1 MKIDVMTKDK
11 DIKTVVPPLRFPE
24 FSENGEWTIVPL
36 KKHAKLI
43 TEKAKNRNYM
53 PLSVT
58 SGVGLVSQMEKFG
71 REIAGEQ
78 YKNYYVINKFDFA
91 YNKSATTSYPE
102 GYISMLKNFDRGAVP
117 NSIFTCFSVDKNE
130 INPQYLDQLFQDNFH
145 GKWLRNY
152 IEIGSRAN
160 GALSIDSKILLNML
174 IPLPKLKEQLK
185 IKDCLSC
192 LDDLISA
199 VADKIETLKEYKKG
213 LTQQLFPTEGKTTPA
228 FRFPEFQNEGK
239 WMLLPIKKYNI
250 DILTGYAFRGS
261 EILEDNDGTPLMRG
275 INITEGVV
283 RHNNDIDRF
292 YSGED
297 HTLSKYRL
305 LCNDLVIAMDG
316 SKVGRNFALINKQD
330 EGSLLVQRVARLRA
344 DNIDFIMFI
353 YQQIGSDRFKTYIDR
368 INTSSGIPHIS
379 LKQIEDFKIWT
390 TRNDK
395 EFRMVTNC
403 LSSVD
408 ELISTETAK
417 LDQLKAHK
425 KGLMQQLFPKLQ

>member
-11 DIKTVVPPLRFPE
+11 DTKTVVPALRFPE

-43 TEKAKNRNYM
+43 TEKAKNRNYI

-213 LTQQLFPTEGKTTPA
+213 LMQQLFPAEGKTTPA
-228 FRFPEFQNEGK
+228 FRFPEFQNAGEWKDTTLGEEVYYENGK
-239 WMLLPIKKYNI
+239 AHENDINETGKYIVVNSKFI
-250 DILTGYAFRGS
+250 STDGEVVKYTDNPSCLANKGDILMVLSDVPNGRAIAKCF
-261 EILEDNDGTPLMRG
+261 IVDC
-275 INITEGVV
+275 
-283 RHNNDIDRF
+283 NN
-292 YSGED
+292 
-297 HTLSKYRL
+297 KYTV
-305 LCNDLVIAMDG
+305 N
-316 SKVGRNFALINKQD
+316 
-330 EGSLLVQRVARLRA
+330 QRVCKLTPKKAVALLL
-344 DNIDFIMFI
+344 
-353 YQQIGSDRFKTYIDR
+353 YYS
-368 INTSSGIPHIS
+368 INRNPFLLAFDDGIKQTN
-379 LKQIEDFKIWT
+379 LKKD
-390 TRNDK
+390 D
-395 EFRMVTNC
+395 VLNC
-403 LSSVD
+403 LFRLPQEPQEQQRIADCLLSVD
-408 ELISTETAK
+408 ELISIEIAK

-425 KGLMQQLFPKLQ
+425 KGLMQQLFPKIQ

>member
-11 DIKTVVPPLRFPE
+11 DIKTVVPALRFPE
-24 FSENGEWTIVPL
+24 FRDGEGWKRTPILEICEIIGGGTPTSSNDVYWNGDIPWISSSDINENNISEITPTRHITKDAIKNSATKLCKAPSIHIVSRVGVGKVAFSRVDICTSQDFTNLCNINCNYIFLSYLLSIIMKQKVQETQGTSIKGIASAEIKNLHVPL
-36 KKHAKLI
+36 
-43 TEKAKNRNYM
+43 
-53 PLSVT
+53 P
-58 SGVGLVSQMEKFG
+58 
-71 REIAGEQ
+71 EIEEQ
-78 YKNYYVINKFDFA
+78 QRIA
-91 YNKSATTSYPE
+91 
-102 GYISMLKNFDRGAVP
+102 
-117 NSIFTCFSVDKNE
+117 
-130 INPQYLDQLFQDNFH
+130 
-145 GKWLRNY
+145 
-152 IEIGSRAN
+152 
-160 GALSIDSKILLNML
+160 
-174 IPLPKLKEQLK
+174 
-185 IKDCLSC
+185 DCLSS

-213 LTQQLFPTEGKTTPA
+213 LMQQLFPAEGKTTPA
-228 FRFPEFQNEGK
+228 FRFPEFQKAGE
-239 WMLLPIKKYNI
+239 WMLLPIKKCNI
-250 DILTGYAFRGS
+250 DILTGYAFKGT
-261 EILEDNDGTPLMRG
+261 EILEDNDGIPLMRG

-353 YQQIGSDRFKTYIDR
+353 YQQIGSDRFKKYIDR

-408 ELISTETAK
+408 ELISTEIAK

>member
-11 DIKTVVPPLRFPE
+11 DTKTVVPALRFPE

-43 TEKAKNRNYM
+43 TEKAKNRNYI

-213 LTQQLFPTEGKTTPA
+213 LMQQLFPAEGKTTPA
-228 FRFPEFQNEGK
+228 IRFPEFQNAGEWEESTLGDICDMQAGKFVSASEICDVKKDTMYPCYGGNGLRGYTHSFTHFGIYPLIGRQGAQCGNITYAEGK
-239 WMLLPIKKYNI
+239 FHATEHAVVVTLKKDIDIRWLYYQLIKLDLNQYATGQAQPGLSVDVIKKVTIRIPKNKNEQQ
-250 DILTGYAFRGS
+250 L
-261 EILEDNDGTPLMRG
+261 
-275 INITEGVV
+275 
-283 RHNNDIDRF
+283 
-292 YSGED
+292 
-297 HTLSKYRL
+297 
-305 LCNDLVIAMDG
+305 IACG
-316 SKVGRNFALINKQD
+316 LF
-330 EGSLLVQRVARLRA
+330 
-344 DNIDFIMFI
+344 
-353 YQQIGSDRFKTYIDR
+353 
-368 INTSSGIPHIS
+368 
-379 LKQIEDFKIWT
+379 
-390 TRNDK
+390 
-395 EFRMVTNC
+395 
-403 LSSVD
+403 SVD

-425 KGLMQQLFPKLQ
+425 KGLMQQLFPKIQ

>member
-11 DIKTVVPPLRFPE
+11 DTKTVVPPLRFPE

-43 TEKAKNRNYM
+43 TEKAKNRNYI

-213 LTQQLFPTEGKTTPA
+213 LTQQLFPAEGKTTPA
-228 FRFPEFQNEGK
+228 IRFPEFQNAGEWEESTLGDICDMQAGKFVSASEICDVKKDTMYPCYGGNGLRGYTHSFTHFGIYPLIGRQGAQCGNITYAEGK
-239 WMLLPIKKYNI
+239 FHATEHAVVVTLKKDIDIRWLYYQLIKLDLNQYATGQAQPGLSVDVIKKVTIRIPKNKNEQQ
-250 DILTGYAFRGS
+250 L
-261 EILEDNDGTPLMRG
+261 
-275 INITEGVV
+275 
-283 RHNNDIDRF
+283 
-292 YSGED
+292 
-297 HTLSKYRL
+297 
-305 LCNDLVIAMDG
+305 IACG
-316 SKVGRNFALINKQD
+316 LF
-330 EGSLLVQRVARLRA
+330 
-344 DNIDFIMFI
+344 
-353 YQQIGSDRFKTYIDR
+353 
-368 INTSSGIPHIS
+368 
-379 LKQIEDFKIWT
+379 
-390 TRNDK
+390 
-395 EFRMVTNC
+395 
-403 LSSVD
+403 SVD
-408 ELISTETAK
+408 ELISTEIAK

>member
-1 MKIDVMTKDK
+1 MTKDK
-11 DIKTVVPPLRFPE
+11 DTKTVVPPLRFPE

-43 TEKAKNRNYM
+43 TEKAKNRNYI

-213 LTQQLFPTEGKTTPA
+213 LTQQLFPAEGKTTPA
-228 FRFPEFQNEGK
+228 IRFPEFQNAGEWEESTLGDICDMQAGKFVSASEICDVKKDTMYPCYGGNGLRGYTHSFTHFGIYPLIGRQGAQCGNITYAEGK
-239 WMLLPIKKYNI
+239 FHATEHAVVVTLKKDIDIRWLYYQLIKLDLNQYATGQAQPGLSVDVIKKVTIRIPKNKNEQQ
-250 DILTGYAFRGS
+250 L
-261 EILEDNDGTPLMRG
+261 
-275 INITEGVV
+275 
-283 RHNNDIDRF
+283 
-292 YSGED
+292 
-297 HTLSKYRL
+297 
-305 LCNDLVIAMDG
+305 IACG
-316 SKVGRNFALINKQD
+316 LF
-330 EGSLLVQRVARLRA
+330 
-344 DNIDFIMFI
+344 
-353 YQQIGSDRFKTYIDR
+353 
-368 INTSSGIPHIS
+368 
-379 LKQIEDFKIWT
+379 
-390 TRNDK
+390 
-395 EFRMVTNC
+395 
-403 LSSVD
+403 SVD
-408 ELISTETAK
+408 ELISTEIAK

>member
-1 MKIDVMTKDK
+1 MTKDK
-11 DIKTVVPPLRFPE
+11 DTKTVVPALRFPE

-43 TEKAKNRNYM
+43 TEKAKNRSYI

-213 LTQQLFPTEGKTTPA
+213 LMQQLFPAEGKTTPA
-228 FRFPEFQNEGK
+228 FRFPEFQNAGEWKDTTLGEEVYYENGK
-239 WMLLPIKKYNI
+239 AHENDINETGKYIVVNSKFI
-250 DILTGYAFRGS
+250 STDGEVVKYTDNPSCLANKGDILMVLSDVPNGRAIAKCF
-261 EILEDNDGTPLMRG
+261 IVDC
-275 INITEGVV
+275 
-283 RHNNDIDRF
+283 NN
-292 YSGED
+292 
-297 HTLSKYRL
+297 KYTV
-305 LCNDLVIAMDG
+305 N
-316 SKVGRNFALINKQD
+316 
-330 EGSLLVQRVARLRA
+330 QRVCKLTPKKAVALLL
-344 DNIDFIMFI
+344 
-353 YQQIGSDRFKTYIDR
+353 YYS
-368 INTSSGIPHIS
+368 INRNPFLLAFDDGIKQTN
-379 LKQIEDFKIWT
+379 LKKD
-390 TRNDK
+390 D
-395 EFRMVTNC
+395 VLNC
-403 LSSVD
+403 LFRLPQEPQEQQRIADCLLSVD
-408 ELISTETAK
+408 ELISTEIAK